1 MDDINDDAKGSYRR
15 VEILSGPDRRRRWS
29 ADEKSRIVAESLVPG
44 AVVSQVARRWQICR
58 QQIFAWRRELA
69 TQVNAGDCGDPAG
82 PAFVPVVAAMPTPA
96 HTAPLPASSVT
107 VAAPPGVEID
117 INGARIRVA
126 SGVDTKTLAA
136 VLRALRAAGT

>member
-15 VEILSGPDRRRRWS
+15 VEVLTGPDRRRRWS

-69 TQVNAGDCGDPAG
+69 TQISAGGCGDPAG
-82 PAFVPVVAAMPTPA
+82 PAFVPVVAEKPTSA
-96 HTAPLPASSVT
+96 RTAPLPLPVA

-117 INGARIRVA
+117 VAGARIRVA
-126 SGVDTKTLAA
+126 SGVDAEALTA
-136 VLRALRAAGT
+136 VLRAVRAAYS

>member
-15 VEILSGPDRRRRWS
+15 VEVLTGPDRRRRWS

-69 TQVNAGDCGDPAG
+69 TQINGGGCGDSAG
-82 PAFVPVVAAMPTPA
+82 PAFVPVIAQMPTPA
-96 HTAPLPASSVT
+96 RTAPMPPSPVV
-107 VAAPPGVEID
+107 VAAPPGIEID
-117 INGARIRVA
+117 VDGAKIRVA
-126 SGVDTKTLAA
+126 SGVDTKTLTA
-136 VLRALRAAGT
+136 VLRAVRAAAS

>member
-15 VEILSGPDRRRRWS
+15 VEVLTGPDRRRRWS

-69 TQVNAGDCGDPAG
+69 TQIGVL
-82 PAFVPVVAAMPTPA
+82 VTVMQK
-96 HTAPLPASSVT
+96 APLSKPLKYHDKSHKKSVT
-107 VAAPPGVEID
+107 P
-117 INGARIRVA
+117 
-126 SGVDTKTLAA
+126 
-136 VLRALRAAGT
+136 